1 MIKFLNK
8 FLTRSNNLDY
18 IVQGFKELLKHTP
31 VKKIFYSINQFSSNS
46 EIRYVGGCVRKIIL
60 KEKVDDIDLAT
71 NLNPQQVCKALHNN
85 NISFYETGIKH
96 GTITAVIDDYRFEI
110 TSLREDIDT
119 DGRHAE
125 VKFSTD
131 WKKDAS
137 RRDFTINSI
146 YSDAEGNLFDP
157 FNGKKDLENGVVK
170 FIGNIEQRIKEDYL
184 RIIRYLRFFLI
195 YSNYK
200 HDPQTLKE
208 IKKNLDGIHNL
219 SKERLLDELKKYI
232 KSNLLTKLSK
242 DKLSVELFENIFPQ
256 IKKIKL
262 FSNPNTFAKAKIQ
275 EANFIF
281 LLSLL
286 IVDGSDNTEYFIY
299 KFNIS
304 KKDQKRLKM
313 VDKFYK
319 EKITATSFSEKNLN
333 KLFYFNGKEAVIDI
347 LSHELFCLKKVDKRL
362 LNFINLFKSK
372 VLPTMP
378 VSAKILMEKYDIPE
392 GKTLGNKLKIAEEEW
407 VNNNFKLSQ
416 KQISKIINR

>member
-1 MIKFLNK
+1 MIKFLDK

-18 IVQGFKELLKHTP
+18 VAQGFKELLNQTP
-31 VKKIFYSINQFSSNS
+31 VKKIFNSINQFSSNS
-46 EIRYVGGCVRKIIL
+46 EVRYVGGCVRKIIK

-96 GTITAVIDDYRFEI
+96 GTITALINNYRFEI

-146 YSDAEGNLFDP
+146 YSDVEGNLFDP
-157 FNGKKDLENGVVK
+157 FNGKEDLENGVVK
-170 FIGNIEQRIKEDYL
+170 FIGNTEKRIKEDYL

-195 YSNYK
+195 YSNHK
-200 HDPQTLKE
+200 HDLQTLKV
-208 IKKNLDGIHNL
+208 IKKNLDGVYNL
-219 SKERLLDELKKYI
+219 SKDRLLDELKKFI
-232 KSNLLTKLSK
+232 KSHVFIKLSK
-242 DKLSVELFENIFPQ
+242 DKLSIELFETIFPQ

-262 FSNPNTFAKAKIQ
+262 FSNPNTFAASKIK

-286 IVDGSDNTEYFIY
+286 IIDGSDNADYFIY

-304 KKDQKRLKM
+304 KKDQKRLKII
-313 VDKFYK
+313 DKFFK
-319 EKITATSFSEKNLN
+319 EKITASSFSEKNLN
-333 KLFYFNGKEAVIDI
+333 KIFYLNGKEAVIDI
-347 LSHELFCLKKVDKRL
+347 LSHKLFSLKKLDKRL
-362 LNFINLFKSK
+362 LNFINLFEYKI
-372 VLPTMP
+372 LPTIP
-378 VSAKILMEKYDIPE
+378 FNAKVLMEKYNIPE
-392 GKTLGNKLKIAEEEW
+392 GKNIGIKLKMIEKEW
-407 VNNNFKLSQ
+407 VNNNFKLSE
-416 KQISKIINR
+416 KNLNKIINR